1 MMIIKD
7 LELHF
12 EVVYDYATDNQS
24 ILENI
29 ARQCR
34 AKLMETIM
42 LDRVELEQR
51 NYCKVNRFEVELNT
65 FELRIILDADI
76 NEQEVD
82 GPNDEERLK
91 TFKDWTNAVFKDY
104 FTLETVRL
112 ENEEDEVVVKINL
125 IPLEK

>member
-12 EVVYDYATDNQS
+12 EVVYDYKTNDHQ
-24 ILENI
+24 ILESI
-29 ARQCR
+29 AQQCR

-42 LDRVELEQR
+42 YDRVELEQR
-51 NYCKVNRFEVELNT
+51 NYCKVNRFEVELNS
-65 FELRIILDADI
+65 FELRIVLDVDI

-82 GPNDEERLK
+82 GSNDDERLK

-125 IPLEK
+125 IPLNK

>member
-1 MMIIKD
+1 MIIKD

>member
-1 MMIIKD
+1 MFVKD

-12 EVVYDYATDNQS
+12 EVKYDYEINDRQVLES
-24 ILENI
+24 I
-29 ARQCR
+29 AQQCR

-42 LDRVELEQR
+42 YDRVELEQR
-51 NYCKVNRFEVELNT
+51 NYCKVNRFDVELNS
-65 FELRIILDADI
+65 FELRIVLDVDI

-82 GPNDEERLK
+82 GSNDDERLK
-91 TFKDWTNAVFKDY
+91 TFKEWTNAVFKDY

-125 IPLEK
+125 IPLDK

>member
-1 MMIIKD
+1 MIIKD

-12 EVVYDYATDNQS
+12 EVVYDYNTNDQT
-24 ILENI
+24 IIENI

-51 NYCKVNRFEVELNT
+51 NYCKVNRFDVELHP
-65 FELRIILDADI
+65 FELRIVLDADI

-82 GPNDEERLK
+82 GSSDDERLK
-91 TFKDWTNAVFKDY
+91 TFKEWVNAVFKDY

-125 IPLEK
+125 IPLDK

>member
-1 MMIIKD
+1 MLVKD

-12 EVVYDYATDNQS
+12 EVKYDYEINDRQVLES
-24 ILENI
+24 I
-29 ARQCR
+29 AQQCR

-42 LDRVELEQR
+42 YDRVELEQR
-51 NYCKVNRFEVELNT
+51 NYCKVNRFDVELNS
-65 FELRIILDADI
+65 FELRIVLDVDI

-82 GPNDEERLK
+82 GSNDDERLK
-91 TFKDWTNAVFKDY
+91 TFKEWTNAVFKDY

-125 IPLEK
+125 IPLET

>member
-1 MMIIKD
+1 MSVKD

-12 EVVYDYATDNQS
+12 EVVYDYETDNRQV
-24 ILENI
+24 LENI
-29 ARQCR
+29 AQQCR

-42 LDRVELEQR
+42 LDRLELEQR
-51 NYCKVNRFEVELNT
+51 NYCKVNRFDVELST
-65 FELRIILDADI
+65 HELRIVLDVDI

-82 GPNDEERLK
+82 GSNDDERLK
-91 TFKDWTNAVFKDY
+91 TFKEWTNAVFKDY

-125 IPLEK
+125 IPLDK

>member
-1 MMIIKD
+1 MIIKD

-12 EVVYDYATDNQS
+12 EVKYDYEINNRQVLES
-24 ILENI
+24 IT
-29 ARQCR
+29 RQCR

-51 NYCKVNRFEVELNT
+51 NYCKVTRFEVELNP
-65 FELRIILDADI
+65 FELQVVLDADI

-82 GPNDEERLK
+82 GSNDDDERLK
-91 TFKDWTNAVFKDY
+91 TFAEWTNAVFKDY

-112 ENEEDEVVVKINL
+112 ENKEDEVVVKINL
-125 IPLEK
+125 IPIEK

>member
-1 MMIIKD
+1 MLVKD

-12 EVVYDYATDNQS
+12 EVKYDYEINDRQVLES
-24 ILENI
+24 I
-29 ARQCR
+29 AQQCR

-42 LDRVELEQR
+42 YDRVELEQR
-51 NYCKVNRFEVELNT
+51 NYCKVNRFDVELNS
-65 FELRIILDADI
+65 FELRIVLDVDI

-82 GPNDEERLK
+82 GSNDDERLK

-125 IPLEK
+125 IPLNK

>member
-1 MMIIKD
+1 MNVKD

-12 EVVYDYATDNQS
+12 EVVHDYKTNDHQ

-42 LDRVELEQR
+42 YDRVELEQR
-51 NYCKVNRFEVELNT
+51 NYCKVNRFEVELNP
-65 FELRIILDADI
+65 FELRIVLDVDI

-82 GPNDEERLK
+82 GSNDDERLK
-91 TFKDWTNAVFKDY
+91 TFKEWTNAVFKDY
-104 FTLETVRL
+104 FTLDTVRL
-112 ENEEDEVVVKINL
+112 EKEEDEAVVKINL

>member
-1 MMIIKD
+1 MIID
-7 LELHF
+7 NLELNF
-12 EVVYDYATDNQS
+12 EVKYDYEINDLQV
-24 ILENI
+24 LENI

-42 LDRVELEQR
+42 HDRVELEQR
-51 NYCKVNRFEVELNT
+51 NYCKVNRFDVELSAR
-65 FELRIILDADI
+65 ELRIVLDADI

-82 GPNDEERLK
+82 GSNDNERLK
-91 TFKDWTNAVFKDY
+91 TFKEWTHAVFKDY

-125 IPLEK
+125 IPLDK

>member
-1 MMIIKD
+1 MIVKD

-12 EVVYDYATDNQS
+12 EVVCDYEINDRQV
-24 ILENI
+24 LENI

-42 LDRVELEQR
+42 YDRVELEQR
-51 NYCKVNRFEVELNT
+51 NYCKVTRFEVELSAR
-65 FELRIILDADI
+65 ELRIVLDVDI

-82 GPNDEERLK
+82 GSNDDERLK

-125 IPLEK
+125 IPLNK

>member
-1 MMIIKD
+1 MIID
-7 LELHF
+7 NLELNF
-12 EVVYDYATDNQS
+12 EVVYDYEINDRQV
-24 ILENI
+24 LENI

-42 LDRVELEQR
+42 YDRVELEQR
-51 NYCKVNRFEVELNT
+51 NYCKVNRFDVELNT
-65 FELRIILDADI
+65 HELRVVLDVDI

-82 GPNDEERLK
+82 GSNDDERLK

-125 IPLEK
+125 IPLDK

>member
-1 MMIIKD
+1 MIVKD

-12 EVVYDYATDNQS
+12 EVAYDYNTNDQT

-29 ARQCR
+29 AQQCR

-51 NYCKVNRFEVELNT
+51 NYCKVNRFDVELSAR
-65 FELRIILDADI
+65 ELRIVLDADI

-82 GPNDEERLK
+82 GSNDDERLK
-91 TFKDWTNAVFKDY
+91 TFKEWVNAVFKDY

-125 IPLEK
+125 IPLDK

>member
-1 MMIIKD
+1 MNVKD

-24 ILENI
+24 ILENV

-51 NYCKVNRFEVELNT
+51 NYCKVTRFEVELNT
-65 FELRIILDADI
+65 HELRVVLDVDI

-82 GPNDEERLK
+82 GSNDDERLK
-91 TFKDWTNAVFKDY
+91 TFKEWVNAVFKDY

-125 IPLEK
+125 IPLDK

>member
-1 MMIIKD
+1 MNVKD

-12 EVVYDYATDNQS
+12 EVKYDYEINDRKV
-24 ILENI
+24 LENI
-29 ARQCR
+29 AQQCR

-51 NYCKVNRFEVELNT
+51 NYCKVNRFDVELST
-65 FELRIILDADI
+65 RDLRVVLDVDI

-82 GPNDEERLK
+82 GSNDDKRSK
-91 TFKDWTNAVFKDY
+91 TFKDRANAVFKDY

-125 IPLEK
+125 IPLDK

>member
-1 MMIIKD
+1 MIIKD

-82 GPNDEERLK
+82 GPLK
-91 TFKDWTNAVFKDY
+91 TISHLKQYVSRMKKTKS
-104 FTLETVRL
+104 LSRS
-112 ENEEDEVVVKINL
+112 I
-125 IPLEK
+125 

>member
-1 MMIIKD
+1 MLVKD

-12 EVVYDYATDNQS
+12 EVKYDYEINDRQVLES
-24 ILENI
+24 I
-29 ARQCR
+29 AQQCR

-42 LDRVELEQR
+42 YDRVELEQR
-51 NYCKVNRFEVELNT
+51 NYCKVNRFDVELNS
-65 FELRIILDADI
+65 FELRIVLDVDI

-82 GPNDEERLK
+82 GSNDDERLK
-91 TFKDWTNAVFKDY
+91 TFKEWTNAVFKDY

-125 IPLEK
+125 IPLDK

>member
-1 MMIIKD
+1 MIVKD

-12 EVVYDYATDNQS
+12 EVTYDYATDNQT

-29 ARQCR
+29 AQRCR

-51 NYCKVNRFEVELNT
+51 NYCKVNRFEVELNP
-65 FELRIILDADI
+65 FELRIVLDADI
-76 NEQEVD
+76 NEQEVEGSTD
-82 GPNDEERLK
+82 NERLK
-91 TFKDWTNAVFKDY
+91 TFKEWTNAVFKDY

-125 IPLEK
+125 IPLDK

>member
-1 MMIIKD
+1 MNVKD

-12 EVVYDYATDNQS
+12 EVKYDYKTNEHQ

-42 LDRVELEQR
+42 YDRVELEQR
-51 NYCKVNRFEVELNT
+51 NYCKVNRFDVELSVC
-65 FELRIILDADI
+65 ELRIVLDVDI

-82 GPNDEERLK
+82 GSNDDERLK
-91 TFKDWTNAVFKDY
+91 TFKDWTNTVFKDY

-125 IPLEK
+125 IPLDK

>member
-1 MMIIKD
+1 MIID
-7 LELHF
+7 NLELNF
-12 EVVYDYATDNQS
+12 EVKYDYEINDRQV
-24 ILENI
+24 LESI

-42 LDRVELEQR
+42 YDRVELEQR
-51 NYCKVNRFEVELNT
+51 NYCKVNRFDVELNT
-65 FELRIILDADI
+65 HELRVVLDADI

-82 GPNDEERLK
+82 GSNDNERLK

-104 FTLETVRL
+104 FTLETARL

-125 IPLEK
+125 IPLNK

>member
-1 MMIIKD
+1 MNVKD

-12 EVVYDYATDNQS
+12 EVAYDYDTDNQT

-42 LDRVELEQR
+42 YDRVELEQR
-51 NYCKVNRFEVELNT
+51 NYCKVNRFDVELNVH
-65 FELRIILDADI
+65 ELRIILDADI

-82 GPNDEERLK
+82 GSNDEERLK
-91 TFKDWTNAVFKDY
+91 TFKEWTNSVFKDY
-104 FTLETVRL
+104 FTLKTVRL

-125 IPLEK
+125 IPLNK

>member
-1 MMIIKD
+1 MNVND

-12 EVVYDYATDNQS
+12 EVKYDYEINDRQV
-24 ILENI
+24 LENI

-42 LDRVELEQR
+42 YDRVELEQR
-51 NYCKVNRFEVELNT
+51 NYCKINRFDAELNAH
-65 FELRIILDADI
+65 ELRIILDADI

-82 GPNDEERLK
+82 GSNDEERLK
-91 TFKDWTNAVFKDY
+91 TFKEWTNAVFKDY

-125 IPLEK
+125 IPLDK